1 MSPTLKLLTIFNLN
15 DDVFT
20 IFLLMFSSLLVASI
34 NIMYYRYYLK
44 YKTSSYKKIAKR
56 KFLQIFCVSLLVMIP
71 ILVIWLNIIISANTL
86 YKEVKKNN
94 ITTETLFSIY
104 HITEINETN
113 EFKSTV
119 TYDKSGN
126 KKSEEPA
133 VLYEVYLNKDKKNKT
148 TGLKGSVI
156 MNVTKINKD
165 SFDVLLP
172 NGQVTSVKEKEAKEI
187 FKTLKKINS
196 EKREN

>member
-187 FKTLKKINS
+187 FKTLKKINTKER
-196 EKREN
+196 EK